1 MCAKWA
7 RPSHAGAK
15 PTSRPYGN
23 CVRARRIE
31 EAMTTVTAPS
41 ARKLGSQ
48 RLGTSSAVC
57 PTAMSDPQKTIRRS
71 MRQIQWRDLPLGARR
86 DEQML
91 SFQNRPTFRPTP
103 PVFRRIS
110 HLISLGNSWV
120 RRSPPLH
127 RPENSSDR
135 SRACEGRRL
144 MTRRVRSVTRRRRA
158 ASSSVASPLFQRSNS
173 AFMERC
179 AYLGAAREHK
189 GNASLSDGGKSTT
202 NGGSGNRVDRDR
214 RMVTD

>member
-71 MRQIQWRDLPLGARR
+71 MRQIQGRDLPLGARR

-120 RRSPPLH
+120 QRSPPLH

-144 MTRRVRSVTRRRRA
+144 MTRRVRSVARRQFQPR
-158 ASSSVASPLFQRSNS
+158 SSALPTFQQRFHGTLRPS
-173 AFMERC
+173 
-179 AYLGAAREHK
+179 GAAPEHK